1 MKHKTKFRIMWV
13 LLAILILAAAV
24 ILSSGCNV
32 MKAKR
37 STTSDSTHVTT
48 DNAGMIKS
56 SEAGSEKE
64 SDYTRRTWIYG
75 LPGASPAYM
84 QPKNGQRLDT
94 IALQPEVKNYYNT
107 LPIAYIEESGKQKE
121 KAWQFNYDSAWHA
134 FQDSMSSR
142 LVITEK
148 KKETEVLGWKHI
160 IAACIG
166 TALLVLL
173 LLYISKFKIVRK

>member
-1 MKHKTKFRIMWV
+1 MTHLKKFRVLWI
-13 LLAILILAAAV
+13 LLAILILLAAV
-24 ILSSGCNV
+24 LLSSGCNV
-32 MKAKR
+32 MKGKK
-37 STTSDSTHVTT
+37 STTSDSTRVTT
-48 DNAGMIKS
+48 DNTGAVKS

-84 QPKNGQRLDT
+84 QTRNGQRLDT

-134 FQDSMSSR
+134 FQDSLSSR
-142 LVITEK
+142 ITITEK
-148 KKETEVLGWKHI
+148 KKETKVLGWQHI

-166 TALLVLL
+166 TALLILIL
-173 LLYISKFKIVRK
+173 QHFLKFKIVRK

>member
-1 MKHKTKFRIMWV
+1 MKHESKFRVLWV
-13 LLAILILAAAV
+13 VLAILILLAAA
-24 ILSSGCNV
+24 ILSGGCNV
-32 MKAKR
+32 MKGKR

-84 QPKNGQRLDT
+84 QKSGQRLDT

-166 TALLVLL
+166 TALLILIL
-173 LLYISKFKIVRK
+173 QHFLKYKIVRK